1 MRTLF
6 ICFVFIAVITACTN
20 RPQES
25 TDTEIP
31 NSRFNYSSTF
41 TIADAANSEVV
52 RKWNNAL
59 VAGNIEEAFS
69 YVADSLEV
77 VLSDGSAYHSTR
89 DSLKAVVSQMMASVD
104 NVKVGY
110 IAAIP
115 VKSTDRN
122 ATWVVSYTH
131 ESMSVEGHSNHQY
144 THELYQMVNGKIR
157 TIYAFVRVAPEDDKF
172 TDNTEGYSYSGS
184 FEVLSPDRINIV
196 TSWYD
201 SLFKNNYSVAD
212 QFISDSVDLYIDGVT
227 MKITRDSLVS
237 IYKSMLDASKIEI
250 EYNAGLAVRST
261 DKNDEWIML
270 WYNETVTN
278 SEGAEKAGN
287 HELYRIVDN
296 KIRSARLFRQ
306 AIPK

>member
-1 MRTLF
+1 MRTSF
-6 ICFVFIAVITACTN
+6 ICFVFIAVISACTN

-25 TDTEIP
+25 KDSEMP
-31 NSRFNYSSTF
+31 NSRFNYSSSF
-41 TIADAANSEVV
+41 TLADASNSEVV

-89 DSLKAVVSQMMASVD
+89 DSLKAFVSQMMASVD

-122 ATWVVSYTH
+122 ATWVLSYTN
-131 ESMSVEGHSNHQY
+131 ESMSIEGHSNRQY
-144 THELYQMVNGKIR
+144 THELYKMVNGKIR
-157 TIYAFVRVAPEDDKF
+157 TIYAFAQAAPEDDKL

-201 SLFKNNYSVAD
+201 SLLNNNYSVAD
-212 QFISDSVDLYIDGVT
+212 QFIADSVDLYLDGVT
-227 MKITRDSLVS
+227 MKITRDSLLT
-237 IYKSMLDASKIEI
+237 IYKGMLAASKIEI

-261 DKNDEWIML
+261 DRNDEWVML

-278 SEGAEKAGN
+278 SEGVDKSGN

-296 KIRSARLFRQ
+296 KIRSARLFKQ
-306 AIPK
+306 LVKK